1 MTEATLE
8 IEVTNIRNTK
18 GHIILSFYKDQI
30 SFEEES
36 NPFLKK
42 VYSKSKVINGSL
54 NIKIDLPEGRY
65 GIVILDDENSDGEM
79 KYNMIGM
86 PKEGYGFSN
95 FCHKRMSKPK
105 LSDFDFIHNSKS
117 IKVLIK
123 ITYR

>member
-1 MTEATLE
+1 MSETPLE
-8 IEVTNIRNTK
+8 IEITNIRNTK
-18 GHIILSFYKDQI
+18 GYIILSFYKDQI

-65 GIVILDDENSDGEM
+65 GIAILDDENSDGEM

-95 FCHKRMSKPK
+95 YIHKGLVRPK

-117 IKVLIK
+117 NKVLIK
-123 ITYR
+123 ITYW